1 MNDKRLIP
9 VRLSHLLS
17 HCSVG
22 SVVRGPDYLLVV
34 RDIREWTNP
43 EGFPVGRVIPYVE
56 QVKAAMEIDSE
67 LREPPIAA
75 NSSKGVKGYCVP
87 ADIFPAW
94 MRCVDPHCG
103 ALHYKPW
110 RADDSLSLTCRICN
124 KGKLE
129 QVPWV
134 LAHEDGHLADVP
146 WHFIAHNNKNATSPE
161 QKNCKR
167 TWDHPYLRLVK
178 HGPGNME
185 LRCNTCNAVNKFDVR
200 EPIPFRGNRQPWSR
214 DSAEISE
221 KSAEIIEVNDT
232 RLHMALTQNALVI
245 PPESRVRKG
254 SVVDRLYAS
263 SDKLRKVKLAK
274 NDLQKRQALRIIIQ
288 EFRCTLEELEA
299 AIEELEKGY
308 PLYGREITKGLLLE
322 SEYDALTG
330 VIPDLSDD
338 EDFVP
343 RHLIAQWQEMSVNLP
358 PNSQLSLISK
368 LIDAVVSVERLKE
381 IMVLKGFQRLS
392 REDGAL
398 VPPDIVGGTNWL
410 PALELYGE
418 GLFIT
423 FSEAVLNKWESQ
435 DAAIKRAK
443 ELNNRFLASDYRLTE
458 LVVSPRFLFLH
469 TLSHMLIKELESQA
483 GYPAASLK
491 ERIYCSTQFEKPMAG
506 ILIYIAVPDVV
517 GSLGGLAEQAWP
529 QRLLALLARVF
540 SKAEWCS
547 FDPVCSEHQGQGPA
561 LLNKAA
567 CHACAL
573 IPEPSCAH
581 GNVLLDR
588 LFVRGD
594 AVHDLHP
601 ILSFVKSEQDGQ
613 A

>member
-22 SVVRGPDYLLVV
+22 AVVRGPDYLLVV
-34 RDIREWTNP
+34 KDIREWTNP

-56 QVKAAMEIDSE
+56 QVKAAMGIESE

-75 NSSKGVKGYCVP
+75 NSLKGVKGDCVP

-94 MRCVDPHCG
+94 MRCLNPRCG

-110 RADDSLSLTCRICN
+110 RADDIFSLTCRICN

-146 WHFIAHNNKNATSPE
+146 WHFIAHKNATSPE

-167 TWDHPYLRLVK
+167 TWDHPYLQLIK

-185 LRCNTCNAVNKFDVR
+185 LRCNTCNAVNKFDPR
-200 EPIPFRGNRQPWSR
+200 DHIPFKENRQPWLR
-214 DSAEISE
+214 DSADLSD
-221 KSAEIIEVNDT
+221 KLAEIIEVNDT

-263 SDKLRKVKLAK
+263 SDKLRKLKLAK
-274 NDLQKRQALRIIIQ
+274 NDLQKRQALRIIVQ
-288 EFRCTLEELEA
+288 EFQCTLEELEA

-308 PLYGREITKGLLLE
+308 PLYGKEITKGLLLE
-322 SEYDALTG
+322 SEYDALTDA
-330 VIPDLSDD
+330 IPDLSDD

-343 RHLIAQWQEMSVNLP
+343 RHLTAQWQEMSLNLP
-358 PNSQLSLISK
+358 PNSQLSVISK

-381 IMVLKGFQRLS
+381 IMVLEGFQRLS
-392 REDGAL
+392 REDGA
-398 VPPDIVGGTNWL
+398 VVSPDIVGGTNWL

-423 FSEAVLNKWESQ
+423 FSEAVLKKWELQ

-443 ELNNRFLASDYRLTE
+443 ELNNRFLASDYRFTE

-491 ERIYCSTQFEKPMAG
+491 ERIYCSTTFEKPMAG

-517 GSLGGLAEQAWP
+517 GSLGGLAEQARP
-529 QRLLALLARVF
+529 QRLLALLSRVF

-547 FDPVCSEHQGQGPA
+547 FDPVCSEHQGQGPG

-581 GNVLLDR
+581 GNMLLDR

-594 AVHDLHP
+594 VVHDFHP
-601 ILSFVKSEQDGQ
+601 ILSFMKSEQDGQ

>member
-34 RDIREWTNP
+34 RDIRDWTNP

-56 QVKAAMEIDSE
+56 QVKAAMGIESE
-67 LREPPIAA
+67 LREPPIAT
-75 NSSKGVKGYCVP
+75 NSSKGVQGYCVA

-94 MRCVDPHCG
+94 MRCVNPRCG

-110 RADDSLSLTCRICN
+110 RGDDTFSLTCRICH

-146 WHFIAHNNKNATSPE
+146 WHFIAHQNATSPE

-167 TWDHPYLRLVK
+167 TWDHPYLQLIK

-185 LRCNTCNAVNKFDVR
+185 LRCNTCNALNKF
-200 EPIPFRGNRQPWSR
+200 EPRDHIPFKEHRQPWLR

-221 KSAEIIEVNDT
+221 KLAEIIEVNDT

-288 EFRCTLEELEA
+288 EFQCTQQELEA

-343 RHLIAQWQEMSVNLP
+343 RHLTAEWQEMSVNLP
-358 PNSQLSLISK
+358 PNSQLTVISK

-392 REDGAL
+392 REDGA
-398 VPPDIVGGTNWL
+398 VVAPDIVGGTNWL

-423 FSEAVLNKWESQ
+423 FSEAVLKKWELQ
-435 DAAIKRAK
+435 DAAIQRAK
-443 ELNNRFLASDYRLTE
+443 ELNNRFLTSDYRFTE
-458 LVVSPRFLFLH
+458 LDVSPRFLFLH

-517 GSLGGLAEQAWP
+517 GSLGGLAEQARP

-547 FDPVCSEHQGQGPA
+547 FDPVCAEHQGQGPA

-573 IPEPSCAH
+573 IPEPSCAY

-594 AVHDLHP
+594 VVHNFYP
-601 ILSFVKSEQDGQ
+601 VLSFVKSEQDGQ

>member
-34 RDIREWTNP
+34 RDIRDWTNP

-56 QVKAAMEIDSE
+56 QVKASMGVESE
-67 LREPPIAA
+67 LREPPIAT
-75 NSSKGVKGYCVP
+75 NSSKGVQGYCVP

-94 MRCVDPHCG
+94 MRCVNPHCG
-103 ALHYKPW
+103 WLHFKPW
-110 RADDSLSLTCRICN
+110 RGDDSFSLTCRICH

-146 WHFIAHNNKNATSPE
+146 WHFIAHQNATSPE

-167 TWDHPYLRLVK
+167 TWDHPYLQLKK
-178 HGPGNME
+178 HGSGNME
-185 LRCNTCNAVNKFDVR
+185 LRCNTCNALKKF
-200 EPIPFRGNRQPWSR
+200 EPRDHIPFRENRQPWLR

-221 KSAEIIEVNDT
+221 KLAEIIEVNDT

-274 NDLQKRQALRIIIQ
+274 NDLQKRQAFRIIIQ
-288 EFRCTLEELEA
+288 EFQCTQQELEA

-338 EDFVP
+338 EDFVS
-343 RHLIAQWQEMSVNLP
+343 RHLTAQWQEMSRNLP
-358 PNSQLSLISK
+358 PNSQLAVISK

-392 REDGAL
+392 RQDGAV

-423 FSEAVLNKWESQ
+423 FSEAVLKKWELQ
-435 DAAIKRAK
+435 NAAIQRAK
-443 ELNNRFLASDYRLTE
+443 ELNNRFLASDYRFTDID
-458 LVVSPRFLFLH
+458 VSPRFLLLH

-491 ERIYCSTQFEKPMAG
+491 ERIYCSTSFEKPMAG

-517 GSLGGLAEQAWP
+517 GSLGGLAEQAKP
-529 QRLLALLARVF
+529 QRLMALLARVF

-547 FDPVCSEHQGQGPA
+547 FDPVCAEHQGQGPD

-573 IPEPSCAH
+573 IPEPSCAY

-594 AVHDLHP
+594 VVHNFDPVLR
-601 ILSFVKSEQDGQ
+601 FVKSEQDGQ
-613 A
+613 S